1 MVTTMDDFSNWFI
14 PLIILGSWCL
24 FEGGHILQCSNVS
37 NHLKSTTF
45 ILDGMMAMQMIFSHF
60 SSSEIVILC
69 KRCKGW
75 PLPYR
80 LTGVTLFPD
89 DAVPRT

>member
-14 PLIILGSWCL
+14 PLIILGSLCL

-37 NHLKSTTF
+37 NHLKSTT
-45 ILDGMMAMQMIFSHF
+45 LMAMQMIFSHF
-60 SSSEIVILC
+60 SSSEIVILF

-75 PLPYR
+75 PLYNR
-80 LTGVTLFPD
+80 TGVTLF
-89 DAVPRT
+89 

>member
-45 ILDGMMAMQMIFSHF
+45 ILDCMIAMQMIFSHF

-69 KRCKGW
+69 KGRF
-75 PLPYR
+75 LLYR
-80 LTGVTLFPD
+80 LTDVTLFPEAD
-89 DAVPRT
+89 QRAWFL